1 MVTQLGACVHR
12 PSTLSPDLNELV
24 QSMVGDYQ
32 SAPSDGAREGR
43 PIHLRIRR
51 IESST
56 ANTLA
61 FYSEM
66 RHDGPDGELYRQR
79 LYQFDAHSRLPLLMQ
94 ALSFTDPKAAAG
106 LIADPSLL
114 RKGALTTQASMEP
127 GCETRWRRTAEGFL
141 GVIDP
146 ATCVITGKRGDQRR
160 IEGQT
165 LFSERG
171 VGQLERGYDLSGK
184 LLFGNPTGELYF
196 WPRVSR

>member
-1 MVTQLGACVHR
+1 MI
-12 PSTLSPDLNELV
+12 
-24 QSMVGDYQ
+24 GDYQ

-51 IESST
+51 VES
-56 ANTLA
+56 NTPNTVTL
-61 FYSEM
+61 YSEM
-66 RHDGPDGELYRQR
+66 RHDGPEGELYRQR
-79 LYQFDAHSRLPLLMQ
+79 LYLFDVASRSPLTMQ
-94 ALSFTDPKAAAG
+94 ALSFTDAQAATA
-106 LIADPSLL
+106 LVADPTLL
-114 RKGALTTQASMEP
+114 RKGALATRASMEQ

-160 IEGQT
+160 IEGRT
-165 LFSERG
+165 LFNERG
-171 VGQLERGYDLSGK
+171 VGQLERGYDLGGT